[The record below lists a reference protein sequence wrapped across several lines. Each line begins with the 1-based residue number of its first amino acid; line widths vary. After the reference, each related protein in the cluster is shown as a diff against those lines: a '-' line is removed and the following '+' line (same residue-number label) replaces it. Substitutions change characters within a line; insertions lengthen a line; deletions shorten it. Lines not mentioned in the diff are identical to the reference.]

1 LMMGKQFVL
10 LHGAWH
16 GGWCWDGVKRGLEAK
31 GHSCITPTMPGHGP
45 DDSRQGITYDGY
57 VKAIE
62 DVFKGIDGKVILA
75 GHSSAGHL
83 MQCAAPLVAD
93 KIERL
98 VFINS
103 FILPHDHSQFD
114 IVPPEVAQGMTAA
127 AQASPDMTV
136 PIDEGFVRG
145 MLMQDASQDQQ
156 DELISDLVPQPLA
169 LFTSKINAQP
179 FEELKTPR
187 KVIFCKD
194 DQSLPPGAY
203 LGMAQGLGEFDL
215 IEVPGGHETL
225 FVNPA
230 VVVDALI
237 QAAE

>member
-1 LMMGKQFVL
+1 MGKQFVL

-16 GGWCWDGVKRGLEAK
+16 GGWCWQGVKKELEAK
-31 GHSCITPTMPGHGP
+31 GHTCITPTMPGHGP

-57 VKAIE
+57 VKTIE
-62 DVFKGIDGKVILA
+62 DVVKQQSGKVVLA

-83 MQCAAPLVAD
+83 MQCAAPLLAD
-93 KIERL
+93 QIEHL

-114 IVPPEVAQGMTAA
+114 LVPPEVAEGMNAA
-127 AQASPDMTV
+127 AQASPDMTI

-145 MLMQDASQDQQ
+145 MLMQDASPAQQ
-156 DELISDLVPQPLA
+156 DELLSHLVPQPLD
-169 LFTSKINAQP
+169 LFSTKINAQP
-179 FEELKTPR
+179 FGGLDLPR
-187 KVIFCKD
+187 TVIFCKD

-203 LGMAQGLGEFDL
+203 LGMAQGLGEFKL

-225 FVNPA
+225 FVNPP
-230 VVVDALI
+230 VVAQALI
-237 QAAE
+237 QAVE